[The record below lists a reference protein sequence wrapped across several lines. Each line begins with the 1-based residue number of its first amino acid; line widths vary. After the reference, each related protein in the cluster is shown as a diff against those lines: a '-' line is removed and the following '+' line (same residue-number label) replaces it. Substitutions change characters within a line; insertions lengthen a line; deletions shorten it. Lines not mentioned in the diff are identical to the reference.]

1 MKASSSHAIVLRRT
15 KYSEA
20 DYIVAVLLQSGSQ
33 LSLMARGAAKS
44 KKRFGG
50 GVLEPTHL
58 LEIDYQESD
67 SDRLSILNEARV
79 VENFEGLR
87 TDYDRLQAGLE
98 LIDTILK
105 VSQVGDMNSSNLFV
119 LTKSALSSLEKVKNL
134 ELFKIHFVLKFL
146 RSQGVLE
153 IEPWMHIYLKKSV
166 LEMDQDFSFEVIPKH
181 EFFKHLD
188 WSNNTLNQY
197 LKMADPR

>member
-1 MKASSSHAIVLRRT
+1 MKPSSSHAIVLRRT

-20 DYIVAVLLQSGSQ
+20 DFIITVLLQTGSQ
-33 LSLMARGAAKS
+33 LGLIARGAAKS

-58 LEIDYQESD
+58 LEIDYQDPENE
-67 SDRLSILNEARV
+67 RLCNLTEARV
-79 VENFEGLR
+79 IQSFEGLR
-87 TDYDRLQAGLE
+87 KDYDRLQVALE

-119 LTKSALSSLEKVKNL
+119 LTKSALASLESVKNL
-134 ELFKIHFVLKFL
+134 DLFKIHFALKFL

-153 IEPWMHIYLKKSV
+153 TEPWMQVYLKKSV
-166 LEMDQDFSFEVIPKH
+166 LDMDQEFSYEFVPKN
-181 EFFKHLD
+181 EFYRHLD
-188 WSNNTLNQY
+188 WARVTLQQY
-197 LKMADPR
+197 LKMADTR